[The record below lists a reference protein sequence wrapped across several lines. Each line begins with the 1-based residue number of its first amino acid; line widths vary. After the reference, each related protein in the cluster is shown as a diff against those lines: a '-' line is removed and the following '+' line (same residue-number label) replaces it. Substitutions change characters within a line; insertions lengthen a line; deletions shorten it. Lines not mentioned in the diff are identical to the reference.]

1 MDELSQMYI
10 GGLLTGA
17 ILYFAAQM
25 VMLTIKLDIDRGKQA
40 VLESSHKT
48 QAVEDGPRH
57 QKLEEQILQLHEMA
71 HLQYIQMQEIVDLL
85 TSQSQSP
92 SEIHFDS
99 ELRRLVADA
108 CGSSQSSDQHEEHC
122 SKSHESHLES
132 DAEPQHHSASPS
144 N

>member
-25 VMLTIKLDIDRGKQA
+25 VMLTIKLDIDHGKQA
-40 VLESSHKT
+40 VLESSHKIL
-48 QAVEDGPRH
+48 VEEDGPRH

-108 CGSSQSSDQHEEHC
+108 CGSSQSTDQHEEHC
-122 SKSHESHLES
+122 SKSHESHPES
-132 DAEPQHHSASPS
+132 DVEPQHHSASPS
-144 N
+144 S